1 MLHVY
6 IYMPLDINEKLSM
19 CQYAREKAITKG
31 MVHKHV
37 PISESQ
43 TREIANYMD
52 AQLHMSVNN

>member
-1 MLHVY
+1 
-6 IYMPLDINEKLSM
+6 MPLDINEKLSM